1 MNTRQLNTV
10 WAILLVATLATWT
23 IGEVGEHLGIAGPP
37 AMLTLLAISFVK
49 GRLVVKLT
57 EERARQ
63 MCDAGIAVPFD
74 PGHGRKMKQ
83 WVSLPVDAGVDWIEL
98 SREAMQISAADQR

>member
-23 IGEVGEHLGIAGPP
+23 IGEVGEHLRIAGPP

-49 GRLVVKLT
+49 GRLVVLDFMGLRGVKFFWRSLVIGWLLLVS
-57 EERARQ
+57 AL
-63 MCDAGIAVPFD
+63 IAI
-74 PGHGRKMKQ
+74 
-83 WVSLPVDAGVDWIEL
+83 AYWIAL
-98 SREAMQISAADQR
+98 K